1 MNLLIA
7 ETAKRRAEFDAGNLW
22 AVVIRGAAAD
32 HVRRGKYE
40 TVQIM
45 ADCLS
50 SVRRIKRPIITSR
63 DGAAVVFVER
73 FEVLSE
79 ERGL

>member
-1 MNLLIA
+1 MNLIIA
-7 ETAKRRAEFDAGNLW
+7 ETAKRRAAFDAGDLW
-22 AVVIRGAAAD
+22 TVTVTGAAAD

-50 SVRRIKRPIITSR
+50 SVRRIRKPIITAR

-73 FEVLSE
+73 VES
-79 ERGL
+79 